1 MIVMKF
7 GGTSVED
14 ARAIERVAAIVKER
28 APQKPV
34 VVVSA
39 MARVTDTL
47 LTMARAAGAGGRK
60 ASLKLCRSLQERHYN
75 TAGELLGTALFTNF
89 HSELGAEFESLDE
102 LLRGISAVGEIT
114 PRTTD
119 HVAAFGEILSSK
131 LVAAAF
137 SALGLDGA
145 FVDAREVLVSDSNYM
160 EAAPQ
165 QEETN
170 QRLQSKIPPL
180 LDAGQV
186 PVMGG
191 FVGVS
196 RAGITTTIGRG
207 GSDFSA
213 AIVGAGLNAE
223 RIEIWTDVD
232 GILTTDPRICKEA
245 RRIKVISFD
254 EAAELAY
261 FGAKVLHPATV
272 LPAIQKN
279 IPVYVLN
286 SMNPSCEGTKIT
298 TRAPQ
303 GRNIFKAIAVKKR
316 ITIVEVAA
324 PRMLLAHGFL
334 RAIFEACDRQKFAVD
349 VVSTSE
355 VSVSL
360 TVDSNQAIPALAADL
375 AKLADVKYEGRKAI
389 VCLVGENLRNT
400 PGIAALVFR
409 ELADKKIRMI
419 SQGASEINLT
429 FVIEEDEV
437 PDVVQRLHKTFFA
450 DPDPEVFAEVSTK
463 VNGFEP
469 VMRLLIL
476 GRGKTGSL
484 VAEVARARQHQV
496 GTAGSAENA

>member
-14 ARAIERVAAIVKER
+14 AKAIERVASIVKGR
-28 APQKPV
+28 LAQRPV

-39 MARVTDTL
+39 MAKVTDTL
-47 LTMARAAGAGGRK
+47 LTMAKAAGAGERK
-60 ASLKLCRSLQERHYN
+60 TALKLCRSLQERHYN
-75 TAGELLGTALFTNF
+75 TASELLGTALFTEF
-89 HSELGAEFESLDE
+89 HSELGADFEALDE
-102 LLRGISAVGEIT
+102 LLRGICAVGEIT

-119 HVAAFGEILSSK
+119 HVASYGEALSSRI
-131 LVAAAF
+131 VAAAL
-137 SALGLDGA
+137 AARGLNGA
-145 FVDAREVLVSDSNYM
+145 HVDSREVLVTDSDYM
-160 EAAPQ
+160 QAVPQ
-165 QEETN
+165 FEETN
-170 QRLQSKIPPL
+170 ARLQERVQPL
-180 LDAGQV
+180 LEAGKV

-191 FVGVS
+191 FIGS
-196 RAGITTTIGRG
+196 NRAGITTTIGRG

-213 AIVGAGLNAE
+213 AIFGAGLNAD

-232 GILTTDPRICKEA
+232 GILTTDPRICPEA

-286 SMNPSCEGTKIT
+286 SRNPSCEGTCIT
-298 TRAPQ
+298 NHAPQ
-303 GRNIFKAIAVKKR
+303 GRNLFKAIAAKKR

-334 RAIFEACDRQKFAVD
+334 KAIFDAFDRHKVAVD

-389 VCLVGENLRNT
+389 VCVVGENLREK
-400 PGIAALVFR
+400 PGVAALVFR

-437 PDVVQRLHKTFFA
+437 PDVVQRLHRTFFA
-450 DPDPEVFAEVSTK
+450 DPDPEVFA
-463 VNGFEP
+463 
-469 VMRLLIL
+469 
-476 GRGKTGSL
+476 
-484 VAEVARARQHQV
+484 
-496 GTAGSAENA
+496 